1 MTEHILKLNDRY
13 YDAVANGIKTFEI
26 RKNDRDYK
34 VGDTLILGRVDDDGK
49 YLTYPDFEC
58 AMNLRYEIK
67 VAVTYILTHD
77 EFEGI
82 SEGYVVLGIKI
93 LRDD

>member
-13 YDAVANGIKTFEI
+13 FDAVANGIKTFEI

-34 VGDTLILGRVDDDGK
+34 VGDTLVLLDVDDNDK
-49 YLTYPDFEC
+49 FLTYADH
-58 AMNLRYEIK
+58 NLGINLNYEVK

-77 EFEGI
+77 EFDGI
-82 SEGYVVLGIKI
+82 SEGYVVLGIRRVKE
-93 LRDD
+93 

>member
-13 YDAVANGIKTFEI
+13 FDAVANGIKTFEI

-34 VGDTLILGRVDDDGK
+34 VGDALVLEKVNDEGK
-49 YLTYPDFEC
+49 YLTYADHNLG
-58 AMNLRYEIK
+58 MNLNYEIK

-77 EFEGI
+77 EFDGI
-82 SEGYVVLGIKI
+82 SEGYVALGI
-93 LRDD
+93 RRVSE

>member
-13 YDAVANGIKTFEI
+13 FDAVANGIKTFEI

-34 VGDTLILGRVDDDGK
+34 VGDTLVLKEVNDDGRR
-49 YLTYPDFEC
+49 LTYPNHDLG
-58 AMNLRYEIK
+58 MNLDYEVK

-77 EFEGI
+77 EFDGI
-82 SEGYVVLGIKI
+82 SEGYVALGIRRVKE
-93 LRDD
+93 